1 MRLSNTVPAFNA
13 ALVLYAGLLI
23 QAYAKTHEGIFSLGD
38 ISIRRELLP
47 QAIQCLM
54 SLDRD
59 NPMTEK
65 CARYTSKLEQ
75 VLSVLGEPP
84 LPFSPSNFVLVLTKV
99 QIPRTRFGMTTQ
111 RRMVPHCT
119 MVQAWASPGIC
130 LSYLIMEIPR
140 RVWT

>member
-23 QAYAKTHEGIFSLGD
+23 QAYAKAHEGIFSLGD

-54 SLDRD
+54 SLDKD

-65 CARYTSKLEQ
+65 CARYTSKLDQ
-75 VLSVLGEPP
+75 VLSVLGE
-84 LPFSPSNFVLVLTKV
+84 LSMHPFPSNSVLMLTGV
-99 QIPRTRFGMTTQ
+99 QIPRSPWGITALRQ
-111 RRMVPHCT
+111 MVPHHT
-119 MVQAWASPGIC
+119 VVQTWASPGI
-130 LSYLIMEIPR
+130 
-140 RVWT
+140 

>member
-23 QAYAKTHEGIFSLGD
+23 QAYAKAHEGVFSLGD

-54 SLDRD
+54 SLDKD

-65 CARYTSKLEQ
+65 CARYTSKLDQ

-84 LPFSPSNFVLVLTKV
+84 CFFPIQLRIS
-99 QIPRTRFGMTTQ
+99 
-111 RRMVPHCT
+111 
-119 MVQAWASPGIC
+119 AD
-130 LSYLIMEIPR
+130 
-140 RVWT
+140 